1 MSKPKSEYS
10 INSPQTYINKRN
22 VDHFLDVLNLNPSRV
37 STDLGWAKDTLRKY
51 LTYRSLISKEKRKQL
66 ADYFH
71 CSESII
77 INYFPTEDIKE
88 KHKVLN
94 INHNSNKQSISI
106 NNKVETHNDYSSELI
121 LEKIKSQEKTIE
133 LLRKEIK
140 DFKQFM
146 KKEFQKSSDNSNKQQ
161 LYILNELRKK

>member
-22 VDHFLDVLNLNPSRV
+22 VDHYLDVLNLNPSRV

-77 INYFPTEDIKE
+77 INYFPTEDMKE

-94 INHNSNKQSISI
+94 INHNSNRQAVLIQ
-106 NNKVETHNDYSSELI
+106 NNTENHNDYSSELI

-133 LLRKEIK
+133 LLRKEIE

-146 KKEFQKSSDNSNKQQ
+146 KTEFQKTNDNVNKKQ
-161 LYILNELRKK
+161 LYILNELKK

>member
-22 VDHFLDVLNLNPSRV
+22 VDRYLDVLNLNPSRV

-94 INHNSNKQSISI
+94 INHNSNRQAVSIQ
-106 NNKVETHNDYSSELI
+106 NNTENHNDYSSELI

-133 LLRKEIK
+133 LLRKAIE

-146 KKEFQKSSDNSNKQQ
+146 KTEFQKTNDNVNKKQ
-161 LYILNELRKK
+161 LYILNELKK

>member
-22 VDHFLDVLNLNPSRV
+22 VDRYLDVLNLNPSRV

-66 ADYFH
+66 ANYFH

-94 INHNSNKQSISI
+94 INHNSNKQAVSIQ
-106 NNKVETHNDYSSELI
+106 NNIENHNDYSSELI

-133 LLRKEIK
+133 LLSKEIE
-140 DFKQFM
+140 DFKQDRD
-146 KKEFQKSSDNSNKQQ
+146 ENFQRVSISSQVGIDDIY
-161 LYILNELRKK
+161 YIC